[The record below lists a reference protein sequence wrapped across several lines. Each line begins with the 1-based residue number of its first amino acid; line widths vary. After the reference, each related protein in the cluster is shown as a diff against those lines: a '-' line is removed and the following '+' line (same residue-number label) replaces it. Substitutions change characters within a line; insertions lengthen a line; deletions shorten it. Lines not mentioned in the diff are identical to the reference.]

1 VFAGAAGMNLHKY
14 FVRQSDDP
22 IVWNDM
28 GADKVEL
35 AALMRAHA
43 KAGDA
48 IWVSEALVG
57 QPALQFLTPT
67 IEPMRWVGEQALPFA
82 ERPGRNVV
90 LGLSPTDWIDMA
102 ALERLYPNASY
113 HVHRGPSGSPLL
125 YSVRVPA
132 RDIAA
137 TRGVLELSPDGAQ
150 RRRKTF
156 STTGR
161 TSARRRLV
169 ATLKV
174 PTYGRYRFGWRGNR
188 HSAAR
193 VLVDGQQ
200 IAAGASRPLAAGLH
214 EIEVDAP
221 GERGTTGL
229 LWATSG
235 SALQPVDEGLV
246 FDPRRVWPVGLDGD
260 YRVGDHFR
268 GPARSAQRDPLI
280 GMYFHRIPLGPPFT
294 VEWSGHLYAPTTGRY
309 QLGTRQND
317 TAGVYVDGRSVF
329 SNTKRDELVQAPV
342 RLVKGWHRLRIR
354 YRAITGNFKTYLYWT
369 PPQRPTSVVPSA
381 FLRPTPHSSEFAF
394 LPRLADTTGELRPGR
409 LREADG

>member
-1 VFAGAAGMNLHKY
+1 
-14 FVRQSDDP
+14 
-22 IVWNDM
+22 
-28 GADKVEL
+28 
-35 AALMRAHA
+35 
-43 KAGDA
+43 
-48 IWVSEALVG
+48 
-57 QPALQFLTPT
+57 
-67 IEPMRWVGEQALPFA
+67 MRWVGEQALPFA

-90 LGLSPTDWIDMA
+90 LGLSQTDWIDIA

-137 TRGVLELSPDGAQ
+137 TRGVLELSPDGEQ

-156 STTGR
+156 STTGP

-174 PTYGRYRFGWRGNR
+174 QSFGRYRFGWLGHRR
-188 HSAAR
+188 SAAR
-193 VLVDGQQ
+193 IVVDGQP

-221 GERGTTGL
+221 GERGATGL
-229 LWATSG
+229 LWATPG
-235 SALQPVDEGLV
+235 SALQPVDQQLL

-260 YRVGDHFR
+260 YRVGDRFR
-268 GPARSAQRDPLI
+268 GPAQSAQRDPLI

-309 QLGTRQND
+309 QLGTRQHD
-317 TAGVYVDGRSVF
+317 TARVYVDGRPVF
-329 SNTKRDELVQAPV
+329 SNTKRDELVQAPI

-354 YRAITGNFKTYLYWT
+354 YRAITGGFQAYLFWT
-369 PPQRPTSVVPSA
+369 PPHRPTSVVPSA
-381 FLRPTPHSSEFAF
+381 FLRPTPQSSEFAL
-394 LPRLADTTGELRPGR
+394 LPTLADTTGELRRGR